1 MVSTMRLD
9 EKVISELQQD
19 PAATYQAV
27 GVVAIASIATAVH
40 IPGSGLVFLLLVIVR
55 VIVWWLLGSLL
66 MYVIGTTVLKVI
78 GTTGLTGQTAQDI
91 RYSNVLRGVG
101 FSLSPRI
108 FRIFLFIEPFSIG
121 QVIFY
126 LVTFWQFACMVVSLR
141 SSLGYKST
149 YLAALVV
156 ALAFI
161 PLIIL
166 EPFLLGQ

>member
-9 EKVISELQQD
+9 EKVLSELQQD
-19 PAATYQAV
+19 PAATYQAAA
-27 GVVAIASIATAVH
+27 VVAIASIATAVH
-40 IPGSGLVFLLLVIVR
+40 IPGSGLVFILVVIVR

-66 MYVIGTTVLKVI
+66 MYVVGTTMLKGEI
-78 GTTGLTGQTAQDI
+78 AQDI

-149 YLAALVV
+149 YRAAWVV

-161 PLIIL
+161 PLILL
-166 EPFLLGQ
+166 EPFLLGQR